1 MGSLILMRM
10 MRNMT
15 VLSGALFFMLLT
27 FPVSAQ
33 VRDTVIVTDTS
44 RYVGQFPEGR
54 GVLYSYG
61 NGLYVGEFR
70 NAIPDG
76 KGMHFLPDGSIYAGE
91 LSDGKHCGFGR
102 FFSDSGKIFSGE
114 FDDDYAN
121 GLDTLWYPDGSVYVG
136 KCVWGR
142 PVSTLSPEY
151 GRMYKGMHV
160 PDYIASL
167 DGEYRQYKK
176 LIKNDT
182 PPKFRGKDANA
193 FSKWVSAQLQ
203 YPESE
208 ENDGSVKI
216 VKVRFTVDRDGSV
229 QNAHVLESPGE
240 AFSEEALRGV
250 NSSPAWA
257 PGVQKGKKVRFS
269 YTLPVVFRYK
279 ILLYLQIPAAAI
291 PYGCRNQCFCYG
303 REDRERY
310 IAGYSEPGV

>member
-1 MGSLILMRM
+1 MGSLTLMRI
-10 MRNMT
+10 MRNMA

-70 NAIPDG
+70 NAVPDG
-76 KGMHFLPDGSIYAGE
+76 EGMHFLPDGSIYAGD

-136 KCVWGR
+136 QCVWGR

-151 GRMYKGMHV
+151 GRMYRGMHV
-160 PDYIASL
+160 PDYIVSAKPECRKVELTEEQQKFL

-176 LIKNDT
+176 LI
-182 PPKFRGKDANA
+182 
-193 FSKWVSAQLQ
+193 
-203 YPESE
+203 

-216 VKVRFTVDRDGSV
+216 VKVRFTVDSDGSV
-229 QNAHVLESPGE
+229 QNAHVLDSPGE
-240 AFSEEALRGV
+240 AFSEEALRVV

-257 PGVQKGKKVRFS
+257 PGVRKGKKVRFS
-269 YTLPVVFRYK
+269 YTLPVVFR
-279 ILLYLQIPAAAI
+279 
-291 PYGCRNQCFCYG
+291 
-303 REDRERY
+303 
-310 IAGYSEPGV
+310 

>member
-1 MGSLILMRM
+1 MGSLTLMRI
-10 MRNMT
+10 MRNIA
-15 VLSGALFFMLLT
+15 VLSGALFFVLLT

-70 NAIPDG
+70 NAVPDG
-76 KGMHFLPDGSIYAGE
+76 EGMHFLPDGSIYAGD

-151 GRMYKGMHV
+151 GRMYRGMHV
-160 PDYIASL
+160 PDYIVSAKPECRKVELTEEQQKFL

-193 FSKWVSAQLQ
+193 FSKWVSSQLQ

-216 VKVRFTVDRDGSV
+216 VKVRFTVDSDGSV
-229 QNAHVLESPGE
+229 QNAHVLDSPGE
-240 AFSEEALRGV
+240 AFSEEALRVV

-257 PGVQKGKKVRFS
+257 PGVWKGKKVRFS
-269 YTLPVVFRYK
+269 YTLPVVFR
-279 ILLYLQIPAAAI
+279 
-291 PYGCRNQCFCYG
+291 
-303 REDRERY
+303 
-310 IAGYSEPGV
+310 

>member
-1 MGSLILMRM
+1 MGSLTLMRI
-10 MRNMT
+10 MRNMA
-15 VLSGALFFMLLT
+15 VLSGALFFVLLT

-70 NAIPDG
+70 NAVPEG

-151 GRMYKGMHV
+151 GRMYRGMHV
-160 PDYIASL
+160 PDYIVSAKPECRKVELTEEQQKFL

-176 LIKNDT
+176 LINSCNILNLKRMTDLSRLSKSGLQWTVTVRFRMPMSLT
-182 PPKFRGKDANA
+182 PPGKHFRRKPSGSSIHLLHGLRVSGK
-193 FSKWVSAQLQ
+193 
-203 YPESE
+203 
-208 ENDGSVKI
+208 
-216 VKVRFTVDRDGSV
+216 
-229 QNAHVLESPGE
+229 
-240 AFSEEALRGV
+240 
-250 NSSPAWA
+250 
-257 PGVQKGKKVRFS
+257 
-269 YTLPVVFRYK
+269 
-279 ILLYLQIPAAAI
+279 
-291 PYGCRNQCFCYG
+291 G
-303 REDRERY
+303 RKS
-310 IAGYSEPGV
+310 GFPTHFL

>member
-1 MGSLILMRM
+1 MGSLTLMRM

-15 VLSGALFFMLLT
+15 VLSGALFFVLLT

-70 NAIPDG
+70 NAVPEG

-151 GRMYKGMHV
+151 GRMYRGMHV
-160 PDYIASL
+160 PDYI
-167 DGEYRQYKK
+167 
-176 LIKNDT
+176 
-182 PPKFRGKDANA
+182 
-193 FSKWVSAQLQ
+193 VSSQLQ

-216 VKVRFTVDRDGSV
+216 VKVRFTVDSDGSV
-229 QNAHVLESPGE
+229 QNAHVLDSPGE
-240 AFSEEALRGV
+240 AFSEEALRVV

-257 PGVQKGKKVRFS
+257 PGVRKGKKVRFS
-269 YTLPVVFRYK
+269 YTLPVVFR
-279 ILLYLQIPAAAI
+279 
-291 PYGCRNQCFCYG
+291 
-303 REDRERY
+303 
-310 IAGYSEPGV
+310 

>member
-1 MGSLILMRM
+1 MGSLTLMRI
-10 MRNMT
+10 MRNMA
-15 VLSGALFFMLLT
+15 VLSGALFFVLLT

-70 NAIPDG
+70 NAVPEG

-151 GRMYKGMHV
+151 GRMYRGMHV
-160 PDYIASL
+160 PDYI
-167 DGEYRQYKK
+167 
-176 LIKNDT
+176 
-182 PPKFRGKDANA
+182 
-193 FSKWVSAQLQ
+193 VSAKPECRKVELTEEQQKFLDQ
-203 YPESE
+203 YFADEVFP
-208 ENDGSVKI
+208 
-216 VKVRFTVDRDGSV
+216 
-229 QNAHVLESPGE
+229 
-240 AFSEEALRGV
+240 ALTPQAIDP
-250 NSSPAWA
+250 SHP
-257 PGVQKGKKVRFS
+257 
-269 YTLPVVFRYK
+269 LPVISALTLNFLVQLEDK
-279 ILLYLQIPAAAI
+279 H
-291 PYGCRNQCFCYG
+291 GVTRNI
-303 REDRERY
+303 RVR
-310 IAGYSEPGV
+310 A